1 MPWLQIRLGNTL
13 ALTGAELSEIIEHVG
28 WSNRHTALYYM
39 QLAKVLNPC
48 GASAKLASSDV
59 FNIPNACQDINEL
72 KCFLCPFPTHNPHK
86 RHLSQQ

>member
-48 GASAKLASSDV
+48 GASAKMAFLMLAR
-59 FNIPNACQDINEL
+59 
-72 KCFLCPFPTHNPHK
+72 T
-86 RHLSQQ
+86 